1 MKRGVDASSV
11 ISPELTTPAAMAHQ
25 RNQPSMGDSL
35 KTPHSVSLKV
45 LRCVY
50 FHHDCLPAAQQ
61 LALSGFELRLRASQ
75 RLLLKLLESP

>member
-25 RNQPSMGDSL
+25 RNQPSIGDSL

-45 LRCVY
+45 LRYVCLYQV
-50 FHHDCLPAAQQ
+50 CLPVIRQ
-61 LALSGFELRLRASQ
+61 LARSGFELRLRAPQ
-75 RLLLKLLESP
+75 RLLKLLESP